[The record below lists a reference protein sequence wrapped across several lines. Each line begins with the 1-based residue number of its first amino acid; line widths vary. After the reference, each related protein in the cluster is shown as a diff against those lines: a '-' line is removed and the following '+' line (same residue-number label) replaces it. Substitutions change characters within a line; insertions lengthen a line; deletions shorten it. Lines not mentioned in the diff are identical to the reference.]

1 MNLLLDTHILLW
13 FLADTKKLPK
23 EAAKAIHKA
32 KTVFFSPVNLW
43 EIGLK
48 TSIWMKYDI
57 KRIEDVYVGALK
69 ANLQELLITS
79 VDTMFAT
86 QLPMIHRDPFDRL
99 LISQSHNNHCHLM
112 TVDEKIAQYEM
123 PYVWVVST

>member
-23 EAAKAIHKA
+23 QAVKEIRNA

-43 EIGLK
+43 EIGMK
-48 TSIWMKYDI
+48 TSIWAEYDI
-57 KRIEDVYVGALK
+57 KRIEDVHAGALK

-79 VDTMFAT
+79 ADTMFAT

-99 LISQSHNNHCHLM
+99 LMSQSHNNRCHLM
-112 TVDEKIAQYEM
+112 TVDGKIAQYEM
-123 PYVWVVST
+123 PYVMVV